1 VIVIGLVLG
10 VVGIFGVVWT
20 TFLISRTLNATYG
33 RADGGLSVRATRDG
47 TVPTKLRW
55 LLRGFALV
63 AVIGGAMVIAWL
75 YR

>member
-1 VIVIGLVLG
+1 VIVIGLLLG

-33 RADGGLSVRATRDG
+33 RADGGLSVRATNDG
-47 TVPTKLRW
+47 TVPAKLRW
-55 LLRGFALV
+55 LLRACALV
-63 AVIGGAMVIAWL
+63 AVIGAGMVIAWL

>member
-1 VIVIGLVLG
+1 VIVIGLLLG

-55 LLRGFALV
+55 LLRAFAFV
-63 AVIGGAMVIAWL
+63 AVMGAVVVIAWL

>member
-1 VIVIGLVLG
+1 VIVIGLLLG
-10 VVGIFGVVWT
+10 VAGTFGVVWT
-20 TFLISRTLNATYG
+20 TFLISRSLNATYG

-63 AVIGGAMVIAWL
+63 AVVGAVMVIAWL